1 MSTHD
6 GIELARIDGT
16 DPTGGARRQ
25 LRLADGSLLLEGV
38 YLYLIRRM
46 DGTEPVVQ
54 KFLVI
59 PWVCL

>member
-1 MSTHD
+1 VIISTHD
-6 GIELARIDGT
+6 RIELARIDGT
-16 DPTGGARRQ
+16 DPTCGARRQ

-46 DGTEPVVQ
+46 VGTESVVQ

-59 PWVCL
+59 P